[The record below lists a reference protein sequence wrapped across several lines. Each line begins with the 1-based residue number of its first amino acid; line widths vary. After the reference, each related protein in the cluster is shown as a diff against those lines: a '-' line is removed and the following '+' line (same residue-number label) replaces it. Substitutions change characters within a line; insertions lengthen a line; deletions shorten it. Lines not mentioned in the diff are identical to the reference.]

1 MKVLTQKSFKI
12 TFLAVLLANLF
23 VLMINLPS
31 QIVFR
36 DKNAAYEFI
45 IAILKEYEYFKKV
58 IKKHFN
64 KSLLMSEK
72 EEEERFQWSNI
83 CWICKKLL
91 DNDDEKVIDH
101 CHITRKFR
109 GAAH

>member
-1 MKVLTQKSFKI
+1 
-12 TFLAVLLANLF
+12 
-23 VLMINLPS
+23 
-31 QIVFR
+31 
-36 DKNAAYEFI
+36 
-45 IAILKEYEYFKKV
+45 
-58 IKKHFN
+58 
-64 KSLLMSEK
+64 MSEK